1 MRSSPPAVRDARS
14 RGHTLV
20 VDDRPMGIVPNHHG
34 RGAMTPEP
42 CAVCDAVVP
51 YSDAVHLTI
60 HTKSDAGVVD
70 EFICPGC
77 YESEIAA
84 KLE

>member
-1 MRSSPPAVRDARS
+1 MRSSPPAAREKRI
-14 RGHTLV
+14 RGHKV
-20 VDDRPMGIVPNHHG
+20 VADDRAMGIVPNHHG
-34 RGAMTPEP
+34 RGPMTPEP

-70 EFICPGC
+70 EFICPEC

-84 KLE
+84 ALE

>member
-1 MRSSPPAVRDARS
+1 
-14 RGHTLV
+14 
-20 VDDRPMGIVPNHHG
+20 MGIVPNHHG

-42 CAVCDAVVP
+42 CAVCDAVVL

-60 HTKSDAGVVD
+60 NTKSDAGVVD
-70 EFICPGC
+70 EFICPEC

-84 KLE
+84 ALE